1 MLVWEKKGTPCRKT
15 DWVGSFNKKGEVEI
29 RKTITSPLFGQLL
42 VTVTKGKIRVSSN
55 ARVTFS
61 LEELVEA
68 VAEARGAQEAARRG
82 ARGRLGIGE

>member
-29 RKTITSPLFGQLL
+29 RKTITTPLQFGQLL

-68 VAEARGAQEAARRG
+68 VAEARATRG
-82 ARGRLGIGE
+82 TR